1 MNHHPLNPSPLDR
14 IPFAI
19 RVLIAGALTLSTLF
33 LSVAAGLMLLAYAAG
48 ATPGRQPA
56 LARPARVVAG
66 AVESRV
72 AESLAR
78 FRCAVGI
85 GRVGIGIGEP
95 CPLIAVDSGEE
106 LPHRLLLRTLV
117 RHTFE

>member
-1 MNHHPLNPSPLDR
+1 MNHNPLNPSPLDR

-48 ATPGRQPA
+48 ATPGRQPV

-72 AESLAR
+72 EDSLAR
-78 FRCAVGI
+78 FRGAVGI
-85 GRVGIGIGEP
+85 GGREP
-95 CPLIAVDSGEE
+95 CPLIADDPGRE
-106 LPHRLLLRTLV
+106 LPHRLVLRTLV

>member
-1 MNHHPLNPSPLDR
+1 MSHTDSSLSPLDR

-56 LARPARVVAG
+56 LARPVRVVAS

-72 AESLAR
+72 EDSLAR
-78 FRCAVGI
+78 LRGVGGI
-85 GRVGIGIGEP
+85 GGGEP
-95 CPLIAVDSGEE
+95 CPLIADDPGRE